1 MVLENADLTASLLM
15 HHRNRLCPW
24 GLLDLEVLVRLD
36 QDLAWHLG
44 CQVLVVLVQG
54 AMVLVHQGG
63 QVSVYQ
69 ALHLGLDVLNVRGGG
84 HMPIERALTMVD
96 ARGSVLWDVDPSV
109 GAKDFGARVIDGVE
123 SVTVSLLAAMAVNGF
138 IWTVHEGIWRVGTVA
153 GSAGATA
160 QVVVCPQSVAV
171 ASGTVQLAAALDLTI
186 VAPVVR
192 FGTLIAPPTLMTRG
206 DSLGYLM
213 TGTLTNLVGVLTVN
227 MWRVG

>member
-1 MVLENADLTASLLM
+1 
-15 HHRNRLCPW
+15 
-24 GLLDLEVLVRLD
+24 
-36 QDLAWHLG
+36 
-44 CQVLVVLVQG
+44 
-54 AMVLVHQGG
+54 
-63 QVSVYQ
+63 
-69 ALHLGLDVLNVRGGG
+69 
-84 HMPIERALTMVD
+84 MPIERALTMVD

-138 IWTVHEGIWRVGTVA
+138 IWTVHEGIWRVGTVSESHTVA